1 MNPINK
7 REDLAMGS
15 DSKAPVLFKDEY
27 ELWVARFRLFI
38 KRKDKSNLIL
48 KSIDYGAKP
57 LPMHTVNGTRVVKEV
72 EEMDEAE
79 KTQYLIDLEA
89 QNCLIQ
95 AIPNDIYRKL
105 DSYDDSAKSIW
116 DQLEK
121 IMLGSKVGNQLRI
134 TTLMDKYENFKMK
147 DGESLEDAYDRFVI
161 LMNDM
166 KKNRIPRSE
175 MDFSVKFINNLSLE
189 WKPFT
194 RFVKQHKAL
203 NELKVYEVYENL
215 KLFEEEVEEAVLEKQ
230 KKEKAE
236 QESLALLTERK
247 KGKRVIKKGK
257 ANVFEVDDEE
267 DEEES
272 EDEERDLMFQSL
284 LTLTEAYKKKY
295 YNRSGSNNR
304 KGAFRGRSLIRSGNQ
319 NQGQMYAPRTQG
331 TYIDIYATKGV
342 EEEKEAVEVADEK
355 KKNENITCF
364 KCGKKGHVARV
375 CPAKMSKVEIL
386 RKKLELAEKQEQ
398 GLVLMADDEEWLD
411 VSDTEDQAQMCFM
424 GLLEEESDEE
434 EAEVSDPLM
443 VNDSKFIEYKN
454 KLLEMTNPIHMKN
467 QEMEVVISKQNQ
479 EITDLTQQ
487 RDSLFST
494 VEKLNESV
502 TELEDLKQQNKILKS
517 EIDFLT
523 LSLNS
528 EKDNVTSLNKTISEL
543 NFKLYKIGQSE
554 HTFFLNK
561 PYADRDLFSKEGLG
575 FKNPQYLKKAL
586 EEKPAFYNLTD
597 LRMSARFPIL
607 KGFEMN
613 EEFSEMQ
620 EMKKHDPLYHGDKYH
635 RVKFVYSSE
644 NLRIKSPNTMN
655 TSEMFLQSE
664 SQCEYDGILKPY
676 VPTLE
681 LEDKISKLERKI
693 KELSE
698 QNDILL
704 SKNKNFL
711 TWNSSETDSK
721 DLVSEILDD
730 LVSSVSNSIF
740 DIPDSQSD
748 SASKDSSITQKSFSK
763 LYSDGLDDVQEELFR
778 VVTSDGYVEYKEASA
793 ISSTDVVKPYQL
805 ESDDDTQPV
814 ISETSKPQNTTT
826 SQFTNGS
833 SSPISLISSDN
844 SDSNEIACLNKKH
857 ESYKKQAE
865 NTINQLRVELAR
877 QKCDSKFWLSKCTSL
892 TKSHDRLVDRLSVY
906 EEGLHYA
913 GKSQTI
919 EAPAVTESYLKSIR
933 FTQGVKSMLR
943 NFQKQLDLKKNIIT
957 QSQTSH
963 TKPKPFDICANV
975 SAERVVHASKKRQK
989 KKPRIQSR
997 KDSSSMQFSS
1007 NVVTPINRRSHF
1019 LFNKSHVPFH
1029 TTMINKKATMI
1040 SSTSSNSQ
1048 HMDETHTKFIN
1059 SSELHSSV
1067 STFVPFRKSIASHK
1081 WYLDSGCSKHMTG
1094 RKEILSNYTEEYGGS
1109 VKFGNNELAPVVG
1122 HGDIVCKDITIQ
1134 NVAHVV
1140 GLNHN
1145 LFSIGKFC
1153 DKDLEVYFKKR
1164 RCVVRTEAG
1173 RELLVGSR
1181 RTNLYTIRLQHK
1193 LQSMSPCFLTRS
1205 SLRQAVLW
1213 HKRLSHLNF
1222 RYIDKIVKHQ
1232 LVSGIPMIKFEQEEM
1247 CPGCEK
1253 GKMKR
1258 VSHPPKPEQGSKS
1271 PLSLLHMDLCGPMK
1285 FQSLAGRKYILV
1297 IVDDFSRYTWTKFL
1311 KSKDETSSL
1320 IINFIKAVQNGVVER
1335 RNRTL
1340 VEAARSMLAE
1350 SQLPQ
1355 YLWAEA
1361 VNTACY
1367 TQNRSIIHRRFGK
1380 TPYHIL
1386 FGRVP
1391 SVGHFKVFGCKCF
1404 VLNESENRGK
1414 FGPKSDELIFVG
1426 YSESSI
1432 AYRVLNKQ
1440 KRVVSESINVR
1451 FDPITELSSDCV
1463 DPALLRPDEMIM
1475 ILNLY
1480 LVNRFQDQDQETNE
1494 SVLQSTDLVTYL
1506 GPTSGIRADTSSHFL
1521 LKKNLVILSLLI
1533 LWLFKLR
1540 ITTLIPALLESLL
1553 GLTKTT
1559 SLFGKPGWNFSS
1571 LVLIPRFLTFW
1582 NDEDRRLVN
1591 IDTKAR
1597 SLIAMSLPDDVFH
1610 SVCHLRSAKEIWD
1623 TLCVQYEGTA
1633 VLMES
1638 RKIFLV
1644 RQYESFIHQK
1654 DETLSQLHQRFN
1666 CLLIDLK
1673 TIGTTYSNSE
1683 VVTKFMEALPEH
1695 WEIYTSCLTMSKD
1708 IKTLTL
1714 SELYGILLNREQQK
1728 KLKKNLIRDSKESK
1742 STSVALVSD
1751 SVPPVAATSSSVTIT
1766 ELESSD
1772 SDMSEDPEFN
1782 ESLALLTKSFKKF
1795 AKKGN
1800 FHKKKHLSITDKPK
1814 SDPVDKAT
1822 AICYNCQ
1829 GKGHFANDCRY
1840 RKSQFAPSSAKSSS
1854 KNPKYQRLKEK
1865 YKKMKTQRKG
1875 KGLIAEDCD
1884 WDDVSSDDSSDEED
1898 TQVPLMAII
1907 EEPMLAL
1914 MAKIEE
1920 VPEEIPPQDPKASSS
1935 TTPEAST
1942 SATGSSSQ
1950 VPIPL
1955 IPLES
1960 LTQLDLVTLDLYK
1973 ALNGKTSAEKM
1984 NIDLRGQLKECQEK
1998 LKQLT
2003 IVEENYKDQ
2012 VSVNKTLCI
2021 ERELALAAKEKALA
2035 QLNAEKVTIKGWS
2048 DASEKVDEILASGR
2062 PDKSKR
2068 GLGFFRGY
2076 KKEETKSDSSMLKF
2090 GKFVSSIPL
2099 PNTSENT
2106 PSSSS
2111 SNTHPEGAPK
2121 SKKKTV
2127 KDKSKTETPSKTKSP
2142 KPKNKVLGG
2151 GPSVSGTKSLSQS
2164 SAPRLKIDLK
2174 QTTKEKTP
2182 IPPMSNAKG
2191 ILGAGPA
2198 HLKFKNFL
2206 DHTKRFQYRKCYH
2219 CGLNDHIASKCSVAT
2234 KAEKSAKVKKI
2245 PKTEKSVKGKK
2256 VVKTVSSVKTPASCT
2271 DTSVKADTDS
2281 TSPTDNS
2288 GSIDKGIWYLDSGC
2302 SRHMTGSKSVLTN
2315 YREERGPAVTFGG
2328 NGKGQT
2334 RGYGTLT
2341 NGVTTFKRVAYVEG
2355 LMHNLLSISQLCDKN
2370 HKVSFSKKKCKVK
2383 NRKKEV
2389 ILNGVRHADIYII
2402 NMNTSTDNFCF
2413 VSRASSD
2420 MNWLWHKRLSHL
2432 NFKTLNQLCINNL
2445 VIGLPDYRY
2454 TKESLCAACE
2464 KGKQTRASF
2473 KSKQISSISSPLQLL
2488 HMDLF
2493 GPVNV
2498 QSIGG
2503 KKYTLVIVD
2512 EYSRYTWVFFLRAK
2526 SDAPEEIIL
2535 FVRKMEK
2542 LNNLTVRSIRS
2553 DHGTEFKNS
2562 TLESFF
2568 EQKGISQNF
2577 SSVRTPQQNGVA
2589 ERRNRT
2595 LIEAA
2600 RSMLSEANL
2609 TTQLWAEA
2617 VNTACYTQN
2626 RSLIVKRFR
2635 RTVYELFR
2643 NRKPSIKHLHI
2654 FGCVCYILNNK
2665 DSLGKFDSKSDDGIF
2680 LGYSSISKT
2689 YRVFNKR
2696 RQAIEETI
2704 HVKFDESGPT
2714 FPHPNDN
2721 TEINQWADSF
2731 FQVPEPPIADPSP
2744 QDLPDGFEEN
2754 PIPPSEI
2761 TTPPLINATPITQ
2774 ITPPEPDQ
2782 PTNSED
2788 FSQSTVSEP
2797 SPTNLLPDPSSNEA
2811 STSGQVYQPPALRW
2825 TKDHP
2830 IDQVL
2835 GNPSSGVKTRRQAGN
2850 VCLYVNFISE
2860 NEPKEI
2866 DDALRDPAWVSAMQE
2881 ELAEFIRNNVWL
2893 LVPRP
2898 RKRTIIGSKWIFRN
2912 KLDEIGTIIRNKARL
2927 VAQGYRQEEGID
2939 YDETFAPVARLEAIR
2954 LFLAFAAHMNF
2965 KVYQMDI
2972 KNAFLNG
2979 KLNEE
2984 VYVAQPPGFVDP
2996 KFPDHVYKL
3005 NKALYGLKQAPRAW
3019 YDTLSTFLLS
3029 KGFVRGKIDS
3039 TLFLKKYPKHIL
3051 LVQIYVDDII
3061 FGSTNPKLCEK
3072 FELLMKSEYKMS
3084 MMGELTFFL
3093 GLQIKQ
3099 SEKGIF
3105 INQGKYVHEM
3115 LKKFDLTSCTPMKT
3129 PMAPPLSLDKD
3140 SKGKPVDV
3148 TLYRGMIGS
3157 LLYLTASRPDIMY
3170 STCLCARYQAE
3181 PKESHLTAVKRIFR
3195 YLKGTPNMGLWYSK
3209 DSGFDLTA
3217 YSDSDFAGC
3226 KIDRKSTTGG
3236 CHLLGG
3242 KLVSWTSKKQNS
3254 VSTSTAEAEYVA
3266 AGICCAQ
3273 VLWLRNQLQDYDIQL
3288 SKIPIYC
3295 DNTSAIAIANNP
3307 VLHSKTK
3314 HIEVRYHFIRDHV
3327 MNGDIE
3333 LHFVPTEYQLA
3344 DLFTKPLDVT
3354 RFNMLLS
3361 ELGMLNPEE

>member
-1 MNPINK
+1 MALQAKDNYFDTGSAGKPPRFNK
-7 REDLAMGS
+7 DNFSLWKTRMELFLSGS
-15 DSKAPVLFKDEY
+15 DPQIPYFLE
-27 ELWVARFRLFI
+27 
-38 KRKDKSNLIL
+38 
-48 KSIDYGAKP
+48 
-57 LPMHTVNGTRVVKEV
+57 NG
-72 EEMDEAE
+72 
-79 KTQYLIDLEA
+79 
-89 QNCLIQ
+89 
-95 AIPNDIYRKL
+95 P
-105 DSYDDSAKSIW
+105 
-116 DQLEK
+116 
-121 IMLGSKVGNQLRI
+121 
-134 TTLMDKYENFKMK
+134 
-147 DGESLEDAYDRFVI
+147 
-161 LMNDM
+161 
-166 KKNRIPRSE
+166 
-175 MDFSVKFINNLSLE
+175 
-189 WKPFT
+189 
-194 RFVKQHKAL
+194 H
-203 NELKVYEVYENL
+203 
-215 KLFEEEVEEAVLEKQ
+215 
-230 KKEKAE
+230 
-236 QESLALLTERK
+236 
-247 KGKRVIKKGK
+247 
-257 ANVFEVDDEE
+257 
-267 DEEES
+267 
-272 EDEERDLMFQSL
+272 
-284 LTLTEAYKKKY
+284 
-295 YNRSGSNNR
+295 
-304 KGAFRGRSLIRSGNQ
+304 
-319 NQGQMYAPRTQG
+319 
-331 TYIDIYATKGV
+331 
-342 EEEKEAVEVADEK
+342 
-355 KKNENITCF
+355 
-364 KCGKKGHVARV
+364 
-375 CPAKMSKVEIL
+375 
-386 RKKLELAEKQEQ
+386 
-398 GLVLMADDEEWLD
+398 
-411 VSDTEDQAQMCFM
+411 
-424 GLLEEESDEE
+424 
-434 EAEVSDPLM
+434 
-443 VNDSKFIEYKN
+443 
-454 KLLEMTNPIHMKN
+454 
-467 QEMEVVISKQNQ
+467 
-479 EITDLTQQ
+479 
-487 RDSLFST
+487 
-494 VEKLNESV
+494 
-502 TELEDLKQQNKILKS
+502 
-517 EIDFLT
+517 
-523 LSLNS
+523 
-528 EKDNVTSLNKTISEL
+528 
-543 NFKLYKIGQSE
+543 
-554 HTFFLNK
+554 
-561 PYADRDLFSKEGLG
+561 
-575 FKNPQYLKKAL
+575 
-586 EEKPAFYNLTD
+586 
-597 LRMSARFPIL
+597 
-607 KGFEMN
+607 
-613 EEFSEMQ
+613 
-620 EMKKHDPLYHGDKYH
+620 
-635 RVKFVYSSE
+635 
-644 NLRIKSPNTMN
+644 
-655 TSEMFLQSE
+655 
-664 SQCEYDGILKPY
+664 
-676 VPTLE
+676 VPTQTVHP
-681 LEDKISKLERKI
+681 IPAAAGQPVVPERQ
-693 KELSE
+693 L
-698 QNDILL
+698 
-704 SKNKNFL
+704 
-711 TWNSSETDSK
+711 
-721 DLVSEILDD
+721 
-730 LVSSVSNSIF
+730 
-740 DIPDSQSD
+740 
-748 SASKDSSITQKSFSK
+748 
-763 LYSDGLDDVQEELFR
+763 
-778 VVTSDGYVEYKEASA
+778 
-793 ISSTDVVKPYQL
+793 VKP
-805 ESDDDTQPV
+805 
-814 ISETSKPQNTTT
+814 
-826 SQFTNGS
+826 
-833 SSPISLISSDN
+833 
-844 SDSNEIACLNKKH
+844 
-857 ESYKKQAE
+857 
-865 NTINQLRVELAR
+865 
-877 QKCDSKFWLSKCTSL
+877 
-892 TKSHDRLVDRLSVY
+892 
-906 EEGLHYA
+906 
-913 GKSQTI
+913 
-919 EAPAVTESYLKSIR
+919 VT
-933 FTQGVKSMLR
+933 
-943 NFQKQLDLKKNIIT
+943 D
-957 QSQTSH
+957 
-963 TKPKPFDICANV
+963 
-975 SAERVVHASKKRQK
+975 
-989 KKPRIQSR
+989 
-997 KDSSSMQFSS
+997 
-1007 NVVTPINRRSHF
+1007 
-1019 LFNKSHVPFH
+1019 
-1029 TTMINKKATMI
+1029 
-1040 SSTSSNSQ
+1040 
-1048 HMDETHTKFIN
+1048 
-1059 SSELHSSV
+1059 
-1067 STFVPFRKSIASHK
+1067 
-1081 WYLDSGCSKHMTG
+1081 
-1094 RKEILSNYTEEYGGS
+1094 
-1109 VKFGNNELAPVVG
+1109 
-1122 HGDIVCKDITIQ
+1122 
-1134 NVAHVV
+1134 
-1140 GLNHN
+1140 
-1145 LFSIGKFC
+1145 
-1153 DKDLEVYFKKR
+1153 
-1164 RCVVRTEAG
+1164 
-1173 RELLVGSR
+1173 
-1181 RTNLYTIRLQHK
+1181 
-1193 LQSMSPCFLTRS
+1193 
-1205 SLRQAVLW
+1205 
-1213 HKRLSHLNF
+1213 
-1222 RYIDKIVKHQ
+1222 
-1232 LVSGIPMIKFEQEEM
+1232 
-1247 CPGCEK
+1247 
-1253 GKMKR
+1253 
-1258 VSHPPKPEQGSKS
+1258 
-1271 PLSLLHMDLCGPMK
+1271 
-1285 FQSLAGRKYILV
+1285 
-1297 IVDDFSRYTWTKFL
+1297 
-1311 KSKDETSSL
+1311 
-1320 IINFIKAVQNGVVER
+1320 
-1335 RNRTL
+1335 
-1340 VEAARSMLAE
+1340 
-1350 SQLPQ
+1350 
-1355 YLWAEA
+1355 
-1361 VNTACY
+1361 
-1367 TQNRSIIHRRFGK
+1367 
-1380 TPYHIL
+1380 
-1386 FGRVP
+1386 
-1391 SVGHFKVFGCKCF
+1391 
-1404 VLNESENRGK
+1404 
-1414 FGPKSDELIFVG
+1414 
-1426 YSESSI
+1426 
-1432 AYRVLNKQ
+1432 
-1440 KRVVSESINVR
+1440 
-1451 FDPITELSSDCV
+1451 
-1463 DPALLRPDEMIM
+1463 
-1475 ILNLY
+1475 
-1480 LVNRFQDQDQETNE
+1480 
-1494 SVLQSTDLVTYL
+1494 
-1506 GPTSGIRADTSSHFL
+1506 
-1521 LKKNLVILSLLI
+1521 
-1533 LWLFKLR
+1533 
-1540 ITTLIPALLESLL
+1540 
-1553 GLTKTT
+1553 
-1559 SLFGKPGWNFSS
+1559 
-1571 LVLIPRFLTFW
+1571 W

-1644 RQYESFIHQK
+1644 RQYESFIHQR

-1728 KLKKNLIRDSKESK
+1728 KLKKNLIRDSKDTK
-1742 STSVALVSD
+1742 SNSVALVSD
-1751 SVPPVAATSSSVTIT
+1751 SVPTVATSSSVTIT

-1782 ESLALLTKSFKKF
+1782 ESLALLTRSFKK
-1795 AKKGN
+1795 
-1800 FHKKKHLSITDKPK
+1800 
-1814 SDPVDKAT
+1814 
-1822 AICYNCQ
+1822 
-1829 GKGHFANDCRY
+1829 Y

-1898 TQVPLMAII
+1898 TQVALMAII
-1907 EEPMLAL
+1907 EEPTLAL

-1920 VPEEIPPQDPKASSS
+1920 VPEEIHPQDPEASSS

-1942 SATGSSSQ
+1942 SATDSSSQ

-1998 LKQLT
+1998 IKQLT
-2003 IVEENYKDQ
+2003 ILEENYKDQ
-2012 VSVNKTLCI
+2012 VTVNKTLCI

-2062 PDKSKR
+2062 SDKSKR
-2068 GLGFFRGY
+2068 GLGFTHRY
-2076 KKEETKSDSSMLKF
+2076 KYEEPKYESSMLKF
-2090 GKFVSSIPL
+2090 GKFVSSIPI
-2099 PNTSENT
+2099 PNASENI
-2106 PSSSS
+2106 PSS
-2111 SNTHPEGAPK
+2111 SNTHSEGAPK
-2121 SKKKTV
+2121 SKKCTV
-2127 KDKSKTETPSKTKSP
+2127 KEKSKTVTPSKTKSP

-2151 GPSVSGTKSLSQS
+2151 GPSVSGSKSFSQNP
-2164 SAPRLKIDLK
+2164 APRLKIDLK
-2174 QTTKEKTP
+2174 QKTQEKKP

-2219 CGLNDHIASKCSVAT
+2219 CGLNDHIASKCPDAT

-2245 PKTEKSVKGKK
+2245 PMTEKSVKGKK
-2256 VVKTVSSVKTPASCT
+2256 VVKTVPSVKTPASCT

-2281 TSPTDNS
+2281 TSPTDTS

-2302 SRHMTGSKSVLTN
+2302 SRHMIGSKSVLSN
-2315 YREERGPAVTFGG
+2315 YREKRGPAVTFDG

-2355 LMHNLLSISQLCDKN
+2355 LMHNLLSISQLCDKD

-2383 NRKKEV
+2383 NKRKEV
-2389 ILNGVRHADIYII
+2389 ILTGVRHADIYII

-2420 MNWLWHKRLSHL
+2420 TNWLWHKRLSHL

-2445 VIGLPDYRY
+2445 VIGLPDFRY
-2454 TKESLCAACE
+2454 TKVSLCSACE

-2498 QSIGG
+2498 QSIAG

-2535 FVRKMEK
+2535 FVRKMER

-2562 TLESFF
+2562 TLETFF
-2568 EQKGISQNF
+2568 EQKGITQNF

-2609 TTQLWAEA
+2609 ATQFWAEA

-2635 RTVYELFR
+2635 RTPYELFR
-2643 NRKPSIKHLHI
+2643 NRKPSIEHLHI

-2665 DSLGKFDSKSDDGIF
+2665 DNLGKFDSKSDDGIF

-2721 TEINQWADSF
+2721 SEINQWADSF

-2744 QDLPDGFEEN
+2744 QNLPDGFEEDP
-2754 PIPPSEI
+2754 PIPPTETSS
-2761 TTPPLINATPITQ
+2761 PPLINATPITQ
-2774 ITPPEPDQ
+2774 ITPSEPDQ

-2788 FSQSTVSEP
+2788 FSQTTVSEP
-2797 SPTNLLPDPSSNEA
+2797 TPTNLLPDPSVNEA

-2835 GNPSSGVKTRRQAGN
+2835 GNPSSGIKTRRQSGN

-2860 NEPKEI
+2860 NELKEI

-3129 PMAPPLSLDKD
+3129 PMAPPLTLDKD
-3140 SKGKPVDV
+3140 SKGKSVDV

-3195 YLKGTPNMGLWYSK
+3195 YLKGTPNLGLWYSK

-3288 SKIPIYC
+3288 SRIPIYC

-3314 HIEVRYHFIRDHV
+3314 HIEVIYHFIRDHV

-3354 RFNMLLS
+3354 RFNMLIS
-3361 ELGMLNPEE
+3361 ELGIMAATTSSLDAQLSSEATPLQTATKSLPIIIPQHDVQFKQNNVIGLFDIPDSKDYLLPAKNFLLSSPLKTAFTIDPKPNKPMLQQLWSTATVAKERNAKGVLREVIKFQIKENIISFGFRTLRNVLNFPKKKRFPPAPTSDEIIEFLDAIGYRWPVKDGVMLPKTAATVHKTGLNATFYYIWNTFGLCLSGKTGSTEQFPTVIQHMVFSAIKNREFDYARCIWEDMVKKVRNTKRVANVAFTRFFSAVLELHMGPNYPKIGNSNNYALGSKFLDQVSPKPDDVPLSAVLVVPKPVQEDEEHSTSPTEGSLGAATEGHPQLHQDDPFNDFVFTDAERQLNAAELRRQSAERQLQEARTALQQKEDEQQTRLQALELELAAAKAAASTAEAAAANAAAAVVAATPPPTAVTLTIPCLDNIHDKVSQVAASSNNLQASIDDLKASALPALSSTINNSTNSLTTFQSTMVQRLDAQEAGLRALQEQVTGLTTAVNALTSAPAPPPSFTTADRDVLQSLISSSFISRKVLSDLASLLQRNLSTAALLQAPVEGERQPRDQSVYPPSTNWRTNEQGGMNEEDEEDEDDDEDDDIFVEKAASPTPTPGPAQSQGENLRAPGTSLLPSSPSSSDNQPISSLLKPKPTPETITLDTSSDDSPINNLQMVVYQPPKQPTPEPTPHSSPKQTSEPENQENSDFQDVNFGSVTGEIIRLMENSPSEQTRAELSRMTFRVTPLNPETIPSRPTRFNPEASSSRTPEIRAPPETICLSSDDEFISDDFSTPASSPRSPPSNSPRSEGENYPDNSAIVNRDGHLDAVIERLESTRVKIPLRTSWDSEFAYLSQEEYNAAVQAQEEHNKKQKEAFLSAQAARRLASDFVEEDAEISADPVLAQKAALKVFNRNAEARSEEVNTELDWCRDRLHLRKHGAAISGIHLSRTRGKRAKTWITVKRSGVKDVQHTLDKLDRYNLSEWNEIRSLLPKANKNYRAEVEEVIEGLIARIRRTTEIPDDLLQPSSALPQPPVRRSAGASTRRPTPCMPRMVVKPLDLSMLDLSLPLGVSLSEGQVIREPVHGICVSDNSKILRFQRFNELHKAPYEHLVSVLFTAQRDKKNQDNKEIIRTVRAIYSIIDSPSATLQFHRSQD

>member
-1 MNPINK
+1 MRVDMPGNANTNRKSGSPQRGKNK
-7 REDLAMGS
+7 KMAKQSALP
-15 DSKAPVLFKDEY
+15 PV
-27 ELWVARFRLFI
+27 
-38 KRKDKSNLIL
+38 KSP
-48 KSIDYGAKP
+48 KP
-57 LPMHTVNGTRVVKEV
+57 
-72 EEMDEAE
+72 
-79 KTQYLIDLEA
+79 
-89 QNCLIQ
+89 
-95 AIPNDIYRKL
+95 
-105 DSYDDSAKSIW
+105 
-116 DQLEK
+116 
-121 IMLGSKVGNQLRI
+121 
-134 TTLMDKYENFKMK
+134 
-147 DGESLEDAYDRFVI
+147 
-161 LMNDM
+161 
-166 KKNRIPRSE
+166 
-175 MDFSVKFINNLSLE
+175 
-189 WKPFT
+189 
-194 RFVKQHKAL
+194 
-203 NELKVYEVYENL
+203 
-215 KLFEEEVEEAVLEKQ
+215 
-230 KKEKAE
+230 KEKSEKDTSSA
-236 QESLALLTERK
+236 ALS
-247 KGKRVIKKGK
+247 V
-257 ANVFEVDDEE
+257 
-267 DEEES
+267 
-272 EDEERDLMFQSL
+272 
-284 LTLTEAYKKKY
+284 
-295 YNRSGSNNR
+295 SN
-304 KGAFRGRSLIRSGNQ
+304 GAFRHVTGQRNILFHYVVRAEGFVKLVDKRRVPILGYGR
-319 NQGQMYAPRTQG
+319 
-331 TYIDIYATKGV
+331 
-342 EEEKEAVEVADEK
+342 
-355 KKNENITCF
+355 
-364 KCGKKGHVARV
+364 
-375 CPAKMSKVEIL
+375 
-386 RKKLELAEKQEQ
+386 
-398 GLVLMADDEEWLD
+398 
-411 VSDTEDQAQMCFM
+411 
-424 GLLEEESDEE
+424 
-434 EAEVSDPLM
+434 
-443 VNDSKFIEYKN
+443 
-454 KLLEMTNPIHMKN
+454 MTNGEHVIKN
-467 QEMEVVISKQNQ
+467 VRYI
-479 EITDLTQQ
+479 
-487 RDSLFST
+487 
-494 VEKLNESV
+494 
-502 TELEDLKQQNKILKS
+502 
-517 EIDFLT
+517 
-523 LSLNS
+523 
-528 EKDNVTSLNKTISEL
+528 
-543 NFKLYKIGQSE
+543 
-554 HTFFLNK
+554 
-561 PYADRDLFSKEGLG
+561 EGL
-575 FKNPQYLKKAL
+575 
-586 EEKPAFYNLTD
+586 
-597 LRMSARFPIL
+597 
-607 KGFEMN
+607 
-613 EEFSEMQ
+613 
-620 EMKKHDPLYHGDKYH
+620 
-635 RVKFVYSSE
+635 
-644 NLRIKSPNTMN
+644 
-655 TSEMFLQSE
+655 
-664 SQCEYDGILKPY
+664 
-676 VPTLE
+676 
-681 LEDKISKLERKI
+681 
-693 KELSE
+693 
-698 QNDILL
+698 
-704 SKNKNFL
+704 
-711 TWNSSETDSK
+711 
-721 DLVSEILDD
+721 
-730 LVSSVSNSIF
+730 
-740 DIPDSQSD
+740 
-748 SASKDSSITQKSFSK
+748 
-763 LYSDGLDDVQEELFR
+763 
-778 VVTSDGYVEYKEASA
+778 
-793 ISSTDVVKPYQL
+793 
-805 ESDDDTQPV
+805 
-814 ISETSKPQNTTT
+814 
-826 SQFTNGS
+826 
-833 SSPISLISSDN
+833 
-844 SDSNEIACLNKKH
+844 
-857 ESYKKQAE
+857 
-865 NTINQLRVELAR
+865 
-877 QKCDSKFWLSKCTSL
+877 
-892 TKSHDRLVDRLSVY
+892 
-906 EEGLHYA
+906 
-913 GKSQTI
+913 
-919 EAPAVTESYLKSIR
+919 
-933 FTQGVKSMLR
+933 
-943 NFQKQLDLKKNIIT
+943 
-957 QSQTSH
+957 
-963 TKPKPFDICANV
+963 PF
-975 SAERVVHASKKRQK
+975 
-989 KKPRIQSR
+989 
-997 KDSSSMQFSS
+997 
-1007 NVVTPINRRSHF
+1007 
-1019 LFNKSHVPFH
+1019 
-1029 TTMINKKATMI
+1029 
-1040 SSTSSNSQ
+1040 
-1048 HMDETHTKFIN
+1048 
-1059 SSELHSSV
+1059 
-1067 STFVPFRKSIASHK
+1067 
-1081 WYLDSGCSKHMTG
+1081 
-1094 RKEILSNYTEEYGGS
+1094 
-1109 VKFGNNELAPVVG
+1109 
-1122 HGDIVCKDITIQ
+1122 
-1134 NVAHVV
+1134 
-1140 GLNHN
+1140 N
-1145 LFSIGKFC
+1145 LFSSSQFC
-1153 DKDLEVYFKKR
+1153 DSGYLVTQFVIGSTVKNEDDNEVLRAR
-1164 RCVVRTEAG
+1164 RNG
-1173 RELLVGSR
+1173 H
-1181 RTNLYTIRLQHK
+1181 LYTTIFYAIPQQLE
-1193 LQSMSPCFLTRS
+1193 
-1205 SLRQAVLW
+1205 AVVLLAKATKEESWLW
-1213 HKRLSHLNF
+1213 HQRLSHQNF
-1222 RYIDKIVKHQ
+1222 RDMNK
-1232 LVSGIPMIKFEQEEM
+1232 LVSKHLVKGLPETRLFKETL
-1247 CPGCEK
+1247 CSACEK
-1253 GKMKR
+1253 GKMKKS
-1258 VSHPPKPEQGSKS
+1258 SHPPKMETNCHR
-1271 PLSLLHMDLCGPMK
+1271 PLDMLHMDLGGPMRVE
-1285 FQSLAGRKYILV
+1285 SLARKKYMLV
-1297 IVDDFSRYTWTKFL
+1297 LVDEYSRYTWLEFL
-1311 KSKDETSSL
+1311 RAKSDAADL
-1320 IINFIKAVQNGVVER
+1320 IIAFIKRIQVLLGRQVKKLRSYNRSELRNVKLQSFLEEVGITHNFSVVRTPQQNGVVER
-1335 RNRTL
+1335 KNRTL
-1340 VEAARSMLAE
+1340 VEAARSLMVH
-1350 SQLPQ
+1350 SGVPPS
-1355 YLWAEA
+1355 LWAE
-1361 VNTACY
+1361 VVSTACF
-1367 TQNRSIIHRRFGK
+1367 TQNKTLIVKQTGKTAYEMVNKRKTNIKFFRVFDCICYLLNNKEDLGKFDAKLDESIFIGYSLKSTTYRVYNKRTRSIFESRYVDFSETEMYSGASTSTASPIFPELNTVSPPSTTIPTDLFASDFVDLAKFDLTTLVGETSSSTVEPMFVLNPIVEAESSSNTVNEETVLSPSQLSSTQPSPRTTVETVQEQTVSLVLAPIPEVVPPPSPSRTYAEVVREPRPEIVSEIDPNDHFQSSVVLDEHDARNNMDYDPFPHSRKWTRSHSTTNIIGSPSALVTTRSSK
-1380 TPYHIL
+1380 KDENLIL
-1386 FGRVP
+1386 FGGFLSQFEPTKTQDALSDPDWVVYVEQPEGFVDPKYPEHVYVLDTALYGLKQAPRAWYETLIIYLLEYGYQNGTVDP
-1391 SVGHFKVFGCKCF
+1391 TLFLRRSGNHLTIVQIYVDNIIFASTNPESCIEFEQIMKSRFQMSMMGELTFFLGLQVRQTPQWIFINQSKYTHDILKCF
-1404 VLNESENRGK
+1404 DFN
-1414 FGPKSDELIFVG
+1414 GPKSASTPMSTSFQLDADLSGNPVDQKN
-1426 YSESSI
+1426 
-1432 AYRVLNKQ
+1432 YRAIIGSL
-1440 KRVVSESINVR
+1440 
-1451 FDPITELSSDCV
+1451 
-1463 DPALLRPDEMIM
+1463 
-1475 ILNLY
+1475 LY
-1480 LVNRFQDQDQETNE
+1480 LTIHQDTRDPELPQFQD
-1494 SVLQSTDLVTYL
+1494 
-1506 GPTSGIRADTSSHFL
+1506 SSHL
-1521 LKKNLVILSLLI
+1521 SKNLVILSSYSMALQAKDNYFDTGSAGKPPRFNKDNFS
-1533 LWLFKLR
+1533 LWKTRMELFLSGSDPQ
-1540 ITTLIPALLESLL
+1540 IPYFLENGPHVPTQTVHPIPAAGGQPTVPERQLV
-1553 GLTKTT
+1553 
-1559 SLFGKPGWNFSS
+1559 KP
-1571 LVLIPRFLTFW
+1571 VTDW

-1714 SELYGILLNREQQK
+1714 NELYGILLNREQQK

-1782 ESLALLTKSFKKF
+1782 ESLALLTRSFKKF

-1800 FHKKKHLSITDKPK
+1800 FHKKKHLTITDKPK

-1822 AICYNCQ
+1822 SICYNCQ

-1898 TQVPLMAII
+1898 TQVALMAII
-1907 EEPMLAL
+1907 EEPTLAL

-1920 VPEEIPPQDPKASSS
+1920 VPEEIPPQDPEASSS

-1942 SATGSSSQ
+1942 SATDSSSQ

-1998 LKQLT
+1998 IKQLT
-2003 IVEENYKDQ
+2003 ILEENYKDQ
-2012 VSVNKTLCI
+2012 VTVNKTLCI

-2062 PDKSKR
+2062 SDKSKR
-2068 GLGFFRGY
+2068 GLGFTRGY
-2076 KKEETKSDSSMLKF
+2076 KKEETKSESSMLKF
-2090 GKFVSSIPL
+2090 GKFVSSIPI
-2099 PNTSENT
+2099 PNT
-2106 PSSSS
+2106 PSSS

-2121 SKKKTV
+2121 SKKNTV
-2127 KDKSKTETPSKTKSP
+2127 KDKSKTETPSKTKGP

-2164 SAPRLKIDLK
+2164 PAPRLKIDLK

-2182 IPPMSNAKG
+2182 IPPLSNAKG

-2198 HLKFKNFL
+2198 HLKFKNFM
-2206 DHTKRFQYRKCYH
+2206 DPTKRFQYRKCYH
-2219 CGLNDHIASKCSVAT
+2219 CGLNDHIASKCPDAT

-2256 VVKTVSSVKTPASCT
+2256 VVKTVPSVKTPASCT
-2271 DTSVKADTDS
+2271 DTS
-2281 TSPTDNS
+2281 
-2288 GSIDKGIWYLDSGC
+2288 DKGIWYLDSGC

-2328 NGKGQT
+2328 NG
-2334 RGYGTLT
+2334 
-2341 NGVTTFKRVAYVEG
+2341 

-2383 NRKKEV
+2383 NRRKEV
-2389 ILNGVRHADIYII
+2389 ILTGVRHADIYII

-2413 VSRASSD
+2413 VSRASTD

-2445 VIGLPDYRY
+2445 VIGLPDFRY
-2454 TKESLCAACE
+2454 TKESLCSACE

-2535 FVRKMEK
+2535 FVRKMER

-2609 TTQLWAEA
+2609 ATQFWAEA

-2635 RTVYELFR
+2635 RTAYELFR
-2643 NRKPSIKHLHI
+2643 NRKPSIEHLHI

-2665 DSLGKFDSKSDDGIF
+2665 DNLGKFDSKSDDGIF

-2696 RQAIEETI
+2696 RQTIEETI

-2754 PIPPSEI
+2754 PIPPTDI
-2761 TTPPLINATPITQ
+2761 TTPPLINATPISQ

-2788 FSQSTVSEP
+2788 FSQTTISEP

-2811 STSGQVYQPPALRW
+2811 STSRQVYQPPALRW

-3115 LKKFDLTSCTPMKT
+3115 LKKFDLTSCTPTKT

-3217 YSDSDFAGC
+3217 FSDSDFAGC

>member
-1 MNPINK
+1 MALQAKDNYFDTGSAGKPPRFNK
-7 REDLAMGS
+7 DNFSLWKTRMELFLSGS
-15 DSKAPVLFKDEY
+15 DPQIPYFLE
-27 ELWVARFRLFI
+27 
-38 KRKDKSNLIL
+38 
-48 KSIDYGAKP
+48 
-57 LPMHTVNGTRVVKEV
+57 NG
-72 EEMDEAE
+72 
-79 KTQYLIDLEA
+79 
-89 QNCLIQ
+89 
-95 AIPNDIYRKL
+95 P
-105 DSYDDSAKSIW
+105 
-116 DQLEK
+116 
-121 IMLGSKVGNQLRI
+121 
-134 TTLMDKYENFKMK
+134 
-147 DGESLEDAYDRFVI
+147 
-161 LMNDM
+161 
-166 KKNRIPRSE
+166 
-175 MDFSVKFINNLSLE
+175 
-189 WKPFT
+189 
-194 RFVKQHKAL
+194 H
-203 NELKVYEVYENL
+203 
-215 KLFEEEVEEAVLEKQ
+215 
-230 KKEKAE
+230 
-236 QESLALLTERK
+236 
-247 KGKRVIKKGK
+247 
-257 ANVFEVDDEE
+257 
-267 DEEES
+267 
-272 EDEERDLMFQSL
+272 
-284 LTLTEAYKKKY
+284 
-295 YNRSGSNNR
+295 
-304 KGAFRGRSLIRSGNQ
+304 
-319 NQGQMYAPRTQG
+319 
-331 TYIDIYATKGV
+331 
-342 EEEKEAVEVADEK
+342 
-355 KKNENITCF
+355 
-364 KCGKKGHVARV
+364 
-375 CPAKMSKVEIL
+375 
-386 RKKLELAEKQEQ
+386 
-398 GLVLMADDEEWLD
+398 
-411 VSDTEDQAQMCFM
+411 
-424 GLLEEESDEE
+424 
-434 EAEVSDPLM
+434 
-443 VNDSKFIEYKN
+443 
-454 KLLEMTNPIHMKN
+454 
-467 QEMEVVISKQNQ
+467 
-479 EITDLTQQ
+479 
-487 RDSLFST
+487 
-494 VEKLNESV
+494 
-502 TELEDLKQQNKILKS
+502 
-517 EIDFLT
+517 
-523 LSLNS
+523 
-528 EKDNVTSLNKTISEL
+528 
-543 NFKLYKIGQSE
+543 
-554 HTFFLNK
+554 
-561 PYADRDLFSKEGLG
+561 
-575 FKNPQYLKKAL
+575 
-586 EEKPAFYNLTD
+586 
-597 LRMSARFPIL
+597 
-607 KGFEMN
+607 
-613 EEFSEMQ
+613 
-620 EMKKHDPLYHGDKYH
+620 
-635 RVKFVYSSE
+635 
-644 NLRIKSPNTMN
+644 
-655 TSEMFLQSE
+655 
-664 SQCEYDGILKPY
+664 
-676 VPTLE
+676 VPTQTVHP
-681 LEDKISKLERKI
+681 IAAAAGQPAVPERQ
-693 KELSE
+693 L
-698 QNDILL
+698 
-704 SKNKNFL
+704 
-711 TWNSSETDSK
+711 
-721 DLVSEILDD
+721 
-730 LVSSVSNSIF
+730 
-740 DIPDSQSD
+740 
-748 SASKDSSITQKSFSK
+748 
-763 LYSDGLDDVQEELFR
+763 
-778 VVTSDGYVEYKEASA
+778 
-793 ISSTDVVKPYQL
+793 VKP
-805 ESDDDTQPV
+805 
-814 ISETSKPQNTTT
+814 
-826 SQFTNGS
+826 
-833 SSPISLISSDN
+833 
-844 SDSNEIACLNKKH
+844 
-857 ESYKKQAE
+857 
-865 NTINQLRVELAR
+865 
-877 QKCDSKFWLSKCTSL
+877 
-892 TKSHDRLVDRLSVY
+892 
-906 EEGLHYA
+906 
-913 GKSQTI
+913 
-919 EAPAVTESYLKSIR
+919 VT
-933 FTQGVKSMLR
+933 
-943 NFQKQLDLKKNIIT
+943 D
-957 QSQTSH
+957 
-963 TKPKPFDICANV
+963 
-975 SAERVVHASKKRQK
+975 
-989 KKPRIQSR
+989 
-997 KDSSSMQFSS
+997 
-1007 NVVTPINRRSHF
+1007 
-1019 LFNKSHVPFH
+1019 
-1029 TTMINKKATMI
+1029 
-1040 SSTSSNSQ
+1040 
-1048 HMDETHTKFIN
+1048 
-1059 SSELHSSV
+1059 
-1067 STFVPFRKSIASHK
+1067 
-1081 WYLDSGCSKHMTG
+1081 
-1094 RKEILSNYTEEYGGS
+1094 
-1109 VKFGNNELAPVVG
+1109 
-1122 HGDIVCKDITIQ
+1122 
-1134 NVAHVV
+1134 
-1140 GLNHN
+1140 
-1145 LFSIGKFC
+1145 
-1153 DKDLEVYFKKR
+1153 
-1164 RCVVRTEAG
+1164 
-1173 RELLVGSR
+1173 
-1181 RTNLYTIRLQHK
+1181 
-1193 LQSMSPCFLTRS
+1193 
-1205 SLRQAVLW
+1205 
-1213 HKRLSHLNF
+1213 
-1222 RYIDKIVKHQ
+1222 
-1232 LVSGIPMIKFEQEEM
+1232 
-1247 CPGCEK
+1247 
-1253 GKMKR
+1253 
-1258 VSHPPKPEQGSKS
+1258 
-1271 PLSLLHMDLCGPMK
+1271 
-1285 FQSLAGRKYILV
+1285 
-1297 IVDDFSRYTWTKFL
+1297 
-1311 KSKDETSSL
+1311 
-1320 IINFIKAVQNGVVER
+1320 
-1335 RNRTL
+1335 
-1340 VEAARSMLAE
+1340 
-1350 SQLPQ
+1350 
-1355 YLWAEA
+1355 
-1361 VNTACY
+1361 
-1367 TQNRSIIHRRFGK
+1367 
-1380 TPYHIL
+1380 
-1386 FGRVP
+1386 
-1391 SVGHFKVFGCKCF
+1391 
-1404 VLNESENRGK
+1404 
-1414 FGPKSDELIFVG
+1414 
-1426 YSESSI
+1426 
-1432 AYRVLNKQ
+1432 
-1440 KRVVSESINVR
+1440 
-1451 FDPITELSSDCV
+1451 
-1463 DPALLRPDEMIM
+1463 
-1475 ILNLY
+1475 
-1480 LVNRFQDQDQETNE
+1480 
-1494 SVLQSTDLVTYL
+1494 
-1506 GPTSGIRADTSSHFL
+1506 
-1521 LKKNLVILSLLI
+1521 
-1533 LWLFKLR
+1533 
-1540 ITTLIPALLESLL
+1540 
-1553 GLTKTT
+1553 
-1559 SLFGKPGWNFSS
+1559 
-1571 LVLIPRFLTFW
+1571 W

-1751 SVPPVAATSSSVTIT
+1751 SVPPVAASSSSVTIT

-1782 ESLALLTKSFKKF
+1782 ESLALLTRSFKKF

-1814 SDPVDKAT
+1814 SDPVNKAT

-1898 TQVPLMAII
+1898 TQVALMAII
-1907 EEPMLAL
+1907 EEPTLAL

-1920 VPEEIPPQDPKASSS
+1920 VPEEISPQDPEASSS

-1942 SATGSSSQ
+1942 SATDSSSQ
-1950 VPIPL
+1950 
-1955 IPLES
+1955 
-1960 LTQLDLVTLDLYK
+1960 
-1973 ALNGKTSAEKM
+1973 
-1984 NIDLRGQLKECQEK
+1984 
-1998 LKQLT
+1998 
-2003 IVEENYKDQ
+2003 
-2012 VSVNKTLCI
+2012 
-2021 ERELALAAKEKALA
+2021 
-2035 QLNAEKVTIKGWS
+2035 
-2048 DASEKVDEILASGR
+2048 
-2062 PDKSKR
+2062 
-2068 GLGFFRGY
+2068 
-2076 KKEETKSDSSMLKF
+2076 
-2090 GKFVSSIPL
+2090 
-2099 PNTSENT
+2099 
-2106 PSSSS
+2106 
-2111 SNTHPEGAPK
+2111 
-2121 SKKKTV
+2121 
-2127 KDKSKTETPSKTKSP
+2127 
-2142 KPKNKVLGG
+2142 
-2151 GPSVSGTKSLSQS
+2151 
-2164 SAPRLKIDLK
+2164 
-2174 QTTKEKTP
+2174 
-2182 IPPMSNAKG
+2182 
-2191 ILGAGPA
+2191 
-2198 HLKFKNFL
+2198 
-2206 DHTKRFQYRKCYH
+2206 
-2219 CGLNDHIASKCSVAT
+2219 
-2234 KAEKSAKVKKI
+2234 
-2245 PKTEKSVKGKK
+2245 
-2256 VVKTVSSVKTPASCT
+2256 
-2271 DTSVKADTDS
+2271 
-2281 TSPTDNS
+2281 
-2288 GSIDKGIWYLDSGC
+2288 DKGIWYLDSGC

-2328 NGKGQT
+2328 NGRGQT

-2413 VSRASSD
+2413 VSRASTD

-2454 TKESLCAACE
+2454 TKESLCSACE

-2503 KKYTLVIVD
+2503 KKYTLVNH

-2609 TTQLWAEA
+2609 ATQFWAEA

-2626 RSLIVKRFR
+2626 RSIIVKRFR
-2635 RTVYELFR
+2635 RTAYELFR

-2665 DSLGKFDSKSDDGIF
+2665 DNLGKFDSKSDDGIF

-2696 RQAIEETI
+2696 RQTIEETI

-2714 FPHPNDN
+2714 FPHPTDN

-2754 PIPPSEI
+2754 PIPPSDI
-2761 TTPPLINATPITQ
+2761 TTPPLINATPLSQ

-2788 FSQSTVSEP
+2788 FSQTTVSEP
-2797 SPTNLLPDPSSNEA
+2797 TPTNLLPDPSSNEA
-2811 STSGQVYQPPALRW
+2811 STSG
-2825 TKDHP
+2825 KDHP

>member
-1 MNPINK
+1 MALQAKDNYFDTGSAGKPPRFNK
-7 REDLAMGS
+7 DNFSLWKTRMELFLSGS
-15 DSKAPVLFKDEY
+15 DPQIPYFLE
-27 ELWVARFRLFI
+27 
-38 KRKDKSNLIL
+38 
-48 KSIDYGAKP
+48 
-57 LPMHTVNGTRVVKEV
+57 NG
-72 EEMDEAE
+72 
-79 KTQYLIDLEA
+79 
-89 QNCLIQ
+89 
-95 AIPNDIYRKL
+95 P
-105 DSYDDSAKSIW
+105 
-116 DQLEK
+116 
-121 IMLGSKVGNQLRI
+121 
-134 TTLMDKYENFKMK
+134 
-147 DGESLEDAYDRFVI
+147 
-161 LMNDM
+161 
-166 KKNRIPRSE
+166 
-175 MDFSVKFINNLSLE
+175 
-189 WKPFT
+189 
-194 RFVKQHKAL
+194 H
-203 NELKVYEVYENL
+203 
-215 KLFEEEVEEAVLEKQ
+215 
-230 KKEKAE
+230 
-236 QESLALLTERK
+236 
-247 KGKRVIKKGK
+247 
-257 ANVFEVDDEE
+257 
-267 DEEES
+267 
-272 EDEERDLMFQSL
+272 
-284 LTLTEAYKKKY
+284 
-295 YNRSGSNNR
+295 
-304 KGAFRGRSLIRSGNQ
+304 
-319 NQGQMYAPRTQG
+319 
-331 TYIDIYATKGV
+331 
-342 EEEKEAVEVADEK
+342 
-355 KKNENITCF
+355 
-364 KCGKKGHVARV
+364 
-375 CPAKMSKVEIL
+375 
-386 RKKLELAEKQEQ
+386 
-398 GLVLMADDEEWLD
+398 
-411 VSDTEDQAQMCFM
+411 
-424 GLLEEESDEE
+424 
-434 EAEVSDPLM
+434 
-443 VNDSKFIEYKN
+443 
-454 KLLEMTNPIHMKN
+454 
-467 QEMEVVISKQNQ
+467 
-479 EITDLTQQ
+479 
-487 RDSLFST
+487 
-494 VEKLNESV
+494 
-502 TELEDLKQQNKILKS
+502 
-517 EIDFLT
+517 
-523 LSLNS
+523 
-528 EKDNVTSLNKTISEL
+528 
-543 NFKLYKIGQSE
+543 
-554 HTFFLNK
+554 
-561 PYADRDLFSKEGLG
+561 
-575 FKNPQYLKKAL
+575 
-586 EEKPAFYNLTD
+586 
-597 LRMSARFPIL
+597 
-607 KGFEMN
+607 
-613 EEFSEMQ
+613 
-620 EMKKHDPLYHGDKYH
+620 
-635 RVKFVYSSE
+635 
-644 NLRIKSPNTMN
+644 
-655 TSEMFLQSE
+655 
-664 SQCEYDGILKPY
+664 
-676 VPTLE
+676 VPTQTVHP
-681 LEDKISKLERKI
+681 IPAAGGQPAVPERQ
-693 KELSE
+693 L
-698 QNDILL
+698 
-704 SKNKNFL
+704 
-711 TWNSSETDSK
+711 
-721 DLVSEILDD
+721 
-730 LVSSVSNSIF
+730 
-740 DIPDSQSD
+740 
-748 SASKDSSITQKSFSK
+748 
-763 LYSDGLDDVQEELFR
+763 
-778 VVTSDGYVEYKEASA
+778 
-793 ISSTDVVKPYQL
+793 VKP
-805 ESDDDTQPV
+805 
-814 ISETSKPQNTTT
+814 
-826 SQFTNGS
+826 
-833 SSPISLISSDN
+833 
-844 SDSNEIACLNKKH
+844 
-857 ESYKKQAE
+857 
-865 NTINQLRVELAR
+865 
-877 QKCDSKFWLSKCTSL
+877 
-892 TKSHDRLVDRLSVY
+892 
-906 EEGLHYA
+906 
-913 GKSQTI
+913 
-919 EAPAVTESYLKSIR
+919 VT
-933 FTQGVKSMLR
+933 
-943 NFQKQLDLKKNIIT
+943 D
-957 QSQTSH
+957 
-963 TKPKPFDICANV
+963 
-975 SAERVVHASKKRQK
+975 
-989 KKPRIQSR
+989 
-997 KDSSSMQFSS
+997 
-1007 NVVTPINRRSHF
+1007 
-1019 LFNKSHVPFH
+1019 
-1029 TTMINKKATMI
+1029 
-1040 SSTSSNSQ
+1040 
-1048 HMDETHTKFIN
+1048 
-1059 SSELHSSV
+1059 
-1067 STFVPFRKSIASHK
+1067 
-1081 WYLDSGCSKHMTG
+1081 
-1094 RKEILSNYTEEYGGS
+1094 
-1109 VKFGNNELAPVVG
+1109 
-1122 HGDIVCKDITIQ
+1122 
-1134 NVAHVV
+1134 
-1140 GLNHN
+1140 
-1145 LFSIGKFC
+1145 
-1153 DKDLEVYFKKR
+1153 
-1164 RCVVRTEAG
+1164 
-1173 RELLVGSR
+1173 
-1181 RTNLYTIRLQHK
+1181 
-1193 LQSMSPCFLTRS
+1193 
-1205 SLRQAVLW
+1205 
-1213 HKRLSHLNF
+1213 
-1222 RYIDKIVKHQ
+1222 
-1232 LVSGIPMIKFEQEEM
+1232 
-1247 CPGCEK
+1247 
-1253 GKMKR
+1253 
-1258 VSHPPKPEQGSKS
+1258 
-1271 PLSLLHMDLCGPMK
+1271 
-1285 FQSLAGRKYILV
+1285 
-1297 IVDDFSRYTWTKFL
+1297 
-1311 KSKDETSSL
+1311 
-1320 IINFIKAVQNGVVER
+1320 
-1335 RNRTL
+1335 
-1340 VEAARSMLAE
+1340 
-1350 SQLPQ
+1350 
-1355 YLWAEA
+1355 
-1361 VNTACY
+1361 
-1367 TQNRSIIHRRFGK
+1367 
-1380 TPYHIL
+1380 
-1386 FGRVP
+1386 
-1391 SVGHFKVFGCKCF
+1391 
-1404 VLNESENRGK
+1404 
-1414 FGPKSDELIFVG
+1414 
-1426 YSESSI
+1426 
-1432 AYRVLNKQ
+1432 
-1440 KRVVSESINVR
+1440 
-1451 FDPITELSSDCV
+1451 
-1463 DPALLRPDEMIM
+1463 
-1475 ILNLY
+1475 
-1480 LVNRFQDQDQETNE
+1480 
-1494 SVLQSTDLVTYL
+1494 
-1506 GPTSGIRADTSSHFL
+1506 
-1521 LKKNLVILSLLI
+1521 
-1533 LWLFKLR
+1533 
-1540 ITTLIPALLESLL
+1540 
-1553 GLTKTT
+1553 
-1559 SLFGKPGWNFSS
+1559 
-1571 LVLIPRFLTFW
+1571 W

-1782 ESLALLTKSFKKF
+1782 ESLALLTRSFKKF

-1814 SDPVDKAT
+1814 SDSVDKAT

-1840 RKSQFAPSSAKSSS
+1840 RKICSLLCKIFFQEPQIPAPERKV
-1854 KNPKYQRLKEK
+1854 Q
-1865 YKKMKTQRKG
+1865 KMKTQRKG

-1898 TQVPLMAII
+1898 TQVALMAII
-1907 EEPMLAL
+1907 EEPTLAL

-1920 VPEEIPPQDPKASSS
+1920 VPEEIPPQDPEASSS

-1942 SATGSSSQ
+1942 SATDSSSQ
-1950 VPIPL
+1950 
-1955 IPLES
+1955 
-1960 LTQLDLVTLDLYK
+1960 
-1973 ALNGKTSAEKM
+1973 
-1984 NIDLRGQLKECQEK
+1984 
-1998 LKQLT
+1998 
-2003 IVEENYKDQ
+2003 
-2012 VSVNKTLCI
+2012 
-2021 ERELALAAKEKALA
+2021 
-2035 QLNAEKVTIKGWS
+2035 
-2048 DASEKVDEILASGR
+2048 
-2062 PDKSKR
+2062 
-2068 GLGFFRGY
+2068 
-2076 KKEETKSDSSMLKF
+2076 
-2090 GKFVSSIPL
+2090 
-2099 PNTSENT
+2099 
-2106 PSSSS
+2106 
-2111 SNTHPEGAPK
+2111 
-2121 SKKKTV
+2121 
-2127 KDKSKTETPSKTKSP
+2127 
-2142 KPKNKVLGG
+2142 
-2151 GPSVSGTKSLSQS
+2151 
-2164 SAPRLKIDLK
+2164 
-2174 QTTKEKTP
+2174 
-2182 IPPMSNAKG
+2182 
-2191 ILGAGPA
+2191 
-2198 HLKFKNFL
+2198 
-2206 DHTKRFQYRKCYH
+2206 
-2219 CGLNDHIASKCSVAT
+2219 
-2234 KAEKSAKVKKI
+2234 
-2245 PKTEKSVKGKK
+2245 
-2256 VVKTVSSVKTPASCT
+2256 
-2271 DTSVKADTDS
+2271 
-2281 TSPTDNS
+2281 
-2288 GSIDKGIWYLDSGC
+2288 DKGIWYLDSGC
-2302 SRHMTGSKSVLTN
+2302 SRHMTGSKSVLIN

-2383 NRKKEV
+2383 NRRKEV
-2389 ILNGVRHADIYII
+2389 ILTGVRHADIYII

-2413 VSRASSD
+2413 VSRASTD

-2454 TKESLCAACE
+2454 TKESLCSACE

-2535 FVRKMEK
+2535 FVRKMER
-2542 LNNLTVRSIRS
+2542 LNNLTDRSIRS

-2609 TTQLWAEA
+2609 ATQFWAEA

-2635 RTVYELFR
+2635 RTAYELFR
-2643 NRKPSIKHLHI
+2643 NRKPSIEHLHI

-2689 YRVFNKR
+2689 FRVFNKR

-2754 PIPPSEI
+2754 PIPPSDI

-2774 ITPPEPDQ
+2774 ITPPKPDQ

-2788 FSQSTVSEP
+2788 FSQTTVSEP

>member
-1 MNPINK
+1 MALQAKDNYFDTGSAGKPPRFNK
-7 REDLAMGS
+7 DNFSLWKTRMELFLSGS
-15 DSKAPVLFKDEY
+15 DPQIPYFLE
-27 ELWVARFRLFI
+27 
-38 KRKDKSNLIL
+38 
-48 KSIDYGAKP
+48 
-57 LPMHTVNGTRVVKEV
+57 NG
-72 EEMDEAE
+72 
-79 KTQYLIDLEA
+79 
-89 QNCLIQ
+89 
-95 AIPNDIYRKL
+95 P
-105 DSYDDSAKSIW
+105 
-116 DQLEK
+116 
-121 IMLGSKVGNQLRI
+121 
-134 TTLMDKYENFKMK
+134 
-147 DGESLEDAYDRFVI
+147 
-161 LMNDM
+161 
-166 KKNRIPRSE
+166 
-175 MDFSVKFINNLSLE
+175 
-189 WKPFT
+189 
-194 RFVKQHKAL
+194 H
-203 NELKVYEVYENL
+203 
-215 KLFEEEVEEAVLEKQ
+215 
-230 KKEKAE
+230 
-236 QESLALLTERK
+236 
-247 KGKRVIKKGK
+247 
-257 ANVFEVDDEE
+257 
-267 DEEES
+267 
-272 EDEERDLMFQSL
+272 
-284 LTLTEAYKKKY
+284 
-295 YNRSGSNNR
+295 
-304 KGAFRGRSLIRSGNQ
+304 
-319 NQGQMYAPRTQG
+319 
-331 TYIDIYATKGV
+331 
-342 EEEKEAVEVADEK
+342 
-355 KKNENITCF
+355 
-364 KCGKKGHVARV
+364 
-375 CPAKMSKVEIL
+375 
-386 RKKLELAEKQEQ
+386 
-398 GLVLMADDEEWLD
+398 
-411 VSDTEDQAQMCFM
+411 
-424 GLLEEESDEE
+424 
-434 EAEVSDPLM
+434 
-443 VNDSKFIEYKN
+443 
-454 KLLEMTNPIHMKN
+454 
-467 QEMEVVISKQNQ
+467 
-479 EITDLTQQ
+479 
-487 RDSLFST
+487 
-494 VEKLNESV
+494 
-502 TELEDLKQQNKILKS
+502 
-517 EIDFLT
+517 
-523 LSLNS
+523 
-528 EKDNVTSLNKTISEL
+528 
-543 NFKLYKIGQSE
+543 
-554 HTFFLNK
+554 
-561 PYADRDLFSKEGLG
+561 
-575 FKNPQYLKKAL
+575 
-586 EEKPAFYNLTD
+586 
-597 LRMSARFPIL
+597 
-607 KGFEMN
+607 
-613 EEFSEMQ
+613 
-620 EMKKHDPLYHGDKYH
+620 
-635 RVKFVYSSE
+635 
-644 NLRIKSPNTMN
+644 
-655 TSEMFLQSE
+655 
-664 SQCEYDGILKPY
+664 
-676 VPTLE
+676 VPTQTVHP
-681 LEDKISKLERKI
+681 IPAAGGQPAILER
-693 KELSE
+693 EL
-698 QNDILL
+698 
-704 SKNKNFL
+704 
-711 TWNSSETDSK
+711 
-721 DLVSEILDD
+721 
-730 LVSSVSNSIF
+730 
-740 DIPDSQSD
+740 
-748 SASKDSSITQKSFSK
+748 
-763 LYSDGLDDVQEELFR
+763 
-778 VVTSDGYVEYKEASA
+778 
-793 ISSTDVVKPYQL
+793 VKP
-805 ESDDDTQPV
+805 
-814 ISETSKPQNTTT
+814 
-826 SQFTNGS
+826 
-833 SSPISLISSDN
+833 
-844 SDSNEIACLNKKH
+844 
-857 ESYKKQAE
+857 
-865 NTINQLRVELAR
+865 
-877 QKCDSKFWLSKCTSL
+877 
-892 TKSHDRLVDRLSVY
+892 
-906 EEGLHYA
+906 
-913 GKSQTI
+913 
-919 EAPAVTESYLKSIR
+919 VT
-933 FTQGVKSMLR
+933 
-943 NFQKQLDLKKNIIT
+943 D
-957 QSQTSH
+957 
-963 TKPKPFDICANV
+963 
-975 SAERVVHASKKRQK
+975 
-989 KKPRIQSR
+989 
-997 KDSSSMQFSS
+997 
-1007 NVVTPINRRSHF
+1007 
-1019 LFNKSHVPFH
+1019 
-1029 TTMINKKATMI
+1029 
-1040 SSTSSNSQ
+1040 
-1048 HMDETHTKFIN
+1048 
-1059 SSELHSSV
+1059 
-1067 STFVPFRKSIASHK
+1067 
-1081 WYLDSGCSKHMTG
+1081 
-1094 RKEILSNYTEEYGGS
+1094 
-1109 VKFGNNELAPVVG
+1109 
-1122 HGDIVCKDITIQ
+1122 
-1134 NVAHVV
+1134 
-1140 GLNHN
+1140 
-1145 LFSIGKFC
+1145 
-1153 DKDLEVYFKKR
+1153 
-1164 RCVVRTEAG
+1164 
-1173 RELLVGSR
+1173 
-1181 RTNLYTIRLQHK
+1181 
-1193 LQSMSPCFLTRS
+1193 
-1205 SLRQAVLW
+1205 
-1213 HKRLSHLNF
+1213 
-1222 RYIDKIVKHQ
+1222 
-1232 LVSGIPMIKFEQEEM
+1232 
-1247 CPGCEK
+1247 
-1253 GKMKR
+1253 
-1258 VSHPPKPEQGSKS
+1258 
-1271 PLSLLHMDLCGPMK
+1271 
-1285 FQSLAGRKYILV
+1285 
-1297 IVDDFSRYTWTKFL
+1297 
-1311 KSKDETSSL
+1311 
-1320 IINFIKAVQNGVVER
+1320 
-1335 RNRTL
+1335 
-1340 VEAARSMLAE
+1340 
-1350 SQLPQ
+1350 
-1355 YLWAEA
+1355 
-1361 VNTACY
+1361 
-1367 TQNRSIIHRRFGK
+1367 
-1380 TPYHIL
+1380 
-1386 FGRVP
+1386 
-1391 SVGHFKVFGCKCF
+1391 
-1404 VLNESENRGK
+1404 
-1414 FGPKSDELIFVG
+1414 
-1426 YSESSI
+1426 
-1432 AYRVLNKQ
+1432 
-1440 KRVVSESINVR
+1440 
-1451 FDPITELSSDCV
+1451 
-1463 DPALLRPDEMIM
+1463 
-1475 ILNLY
+1475 
-1480 LVNRFQDQDQETNE
+1480 
-1494 SVLQSTDLVTYL
+1494 
-1506 GPTSGIRADTSSHFL
+1506 
-1521 LKKNLVILSLLI
+1521 
-1533 LWLFKLR
+1533 
-1540 ITTLIPALLESLL
+1540 
-1553 GLTKTT
+1553 
-1559 SLFGKPGWNFSS
+1559 
-1571 LVLIPRFLTFW
+1571 W

-1728 KLKKNLIRDSKESK
+1728 KLKKNLIRDSKDTK
-1742 STSVALVSD
+1742 SNSVALVSD
-1751 SVPPVAATSSSVTIT
+1751 SVPAVATPSSVTIT

-1782 ESLALLTKSFKKF
+1782 ESLALLTRSFKKF

-1800 FHKKKHLSITDKPK
+1800 FHKKKHLTITDKPK

-1865 YKKMKTQRKG
+1865 YKKMKIQRKG

-1898 TQVPLMAII
+1898 TQVALMAII
-1907 EEPMLAL
+1907 EEPTLAL
-1914 MAKIEE
+1914 MDKIEE
-1920 VPEEIPPQDPKASSS
+1920 VPEEVTTQAPEASSS
-1935 TTPEAST
+1935 TTPKAST
-1942 SATGSSSQ
+1942 SATDSSSQ

-1955 IPLES
+1955 VPLES

-1984 NIDLRGQLKECQEK
+1984 NIDLRDQLGECQEK
-1998 LKQLT
+1998 IKQLT
-2003 IVEENYKDQ
+2003 ILEENYRDQ
-2012 VSVNKTLCI
+2012 VTVNKTLCI
-2021 ERELALAAKEKALA
+2021 ERETALAAKERALA
-2035 QLNAEKVTIKGWS
+2035 ESICSAEVLRHITTRRSEVHDCGCSELNAEKVTIKGWS
-2048 DASEKVDEILASGR
+2048 DASEKVDERLASGR
-2062 PDKSKR
+2062 NVKNKR
-2068 GLGFFRGY
+2068 GLGYTRGG
-2076 KKEETKSDSSMLKF
+2076 TKSDCSMLKF
-2090 GKFVSSIPL
+2090 GKFVSSIPD
-2099 PNTSENT
+2099 PNAPENI
-2106 PSSSS
+2106 PSS
-2111 SNTHPEGAPK
+2111 SNTHSEGAPK
-2121 SKKKTV
+2121 SKKNTV
-2127 KDKSKTETPSKTKSP
+2127 KEKSKTVTPSKTKSP

-2151 GPSVSGTKSLSQS
+2151 GPLVSGSKSFSQNPV
-2164 SAPRLKIDLK
+2164 PRLKIDLK
-2174 QTTKEKTP
+2174 QKTQEKKP
-2182 IPPMSNAKG
+2182 IPPLSNAKG
-2191 ILGAGPA
+2191 ILGTGPA
-2198 HLKFKNFL
+2198 HLKFKDFL

-2219 CGLNDHIASKCSVAT
+2219 CGLNDHIASKCLDAT
-2234 KAEKSAKVKKI
+2234 KADKSAKVKKN
-2245 PKTEKSVKGKK
+2245 PKTDNSVKGKK
-2256 VVKTVSSVKTPASCT
+2256 VVKTASSVKTPAPRT
-2271 DTSVKADTDS
+2271 NKSVKAATDS

-2288 GSIDKGIWYLDSGC
+2288 GSIVLWDKGIWYLDSGC
-2302 SRHMTGSKSVLTN
+2302 SRHMTGSKSVLSN
-2315 YREERGPAVTFGG
+2315 YCEERGPAVTFGG

-2383 NRKKEV
+2383 NRRKEV
-2389 ILNGVRHADIYII
+2389 ILTGVRHADIYII

-2420 MNWLWHKRLSHL
+2420 TNWLWHKRLSHL

-2445 VIGLPDYRY
+2445 VIGLPDFRY
-2454 TKESLCAACE
+2454 TKVSLCSACE

-2498 QSIGG
+2498 QSIVG

-2512 EYSRYTWVFFLRAK
+2512 EYSRYTWVFFLRSK

-2535 FVRKMEK
+2535 FVRKMER

-2562 TLESFF
+2562 TLETFF
-2568 EQKGISQNF
+2568 DQKGISHNF

-2609 TTQLWAEA
+2609 ATQFWAEA

-2635 RTVYELFR
+2635 RTPYELFR
-2643 NRKPSIKHLHI
+2643 NRKPSIEHLHI
-2654 FGCVCYILNNK
+2654 FGCVRYIQNNK
-2665 DSLGKFDSKSDDGIF
+2665 DNLGKFDSKSDDGIF

-2714 FPHPNDN
+2714 FPHPHENS
-2721 TEINQWADSF
+2721 EINQWADSF
-2731 FQVPEPPIADPSP
+2731 FQIPETPIVDPTP
-2744 QDLPDGFEEN
+2744 QNLPDGFEEDP
-2754 PIPPSEI
+2754 PIPPTDI
-2761 TTPPLINATPITQ
+2761 HIPPLINATPITQ
-2774 ITPPEPDQ
+2774 ITPSEPDQ

-2788 FSQSTVSEP
+2788 FSQTTVSVP
-2797 SPTNLLPDPSSNEA
+2797 TPTNLLPDPSVNEA
-2811 STSGQVYQPPALRW
+2811 STSEQVYQLPALRW
-2825 TKDHP
+2825 TKDRP

-2835 GNPSSGVKTRRQAGN
+2835 GNPSSGIKTRRQSGN

-2893 LVPRP
+2893 LVHRP

-3029 KGFVRGKIDS
+3029 NGF
-3039 TLFLKKYPKHIL
+3039 KYPKHIL

-3072 FELLMKSEYKMS
+3072 FELLMKSKYKMS

-3181 PKESHLTAVKRIFR
+3181 PKESHLTAIKRIFR
-3195 YLKGTPNMGLWYSK
+3195 YLKGTPNLGLWYSK

-3354 RFNMLLS
+3354 RFNMLIS
-3361 ELGMLNPEE
+3361 ELGMLNPDD